1 MNIVRSI
8 ATAFLLLF
16 SVQTLHAQP
25 DVSRVLGPKFVLPV
39 NEEEQMTL
47 FIQFPQDFHA
57 AQSFQ
62 NQNLNNREL
71 FFIPVNRMKSE
82 NKEIILLIPKLNS
95 GISSVE
101 IVDKFTA
108 QFKKISQKLVV
119 LKEQKKEYKGFRH
132 AAKLIMYE
140 YKNQVEIVNLYAV
153 SGPKHLIMLQYSIK
167 IQNKSQIQP
176 AINKMITFF
185 NRNVQIKKMAIK
197 KPEIRL
203 KDSI

>member
-1 MNIVRSI
+1 MNMFRPVITV
-8 ATAFLLLF
+8 FLLFAMQVLN
-16 SVQTLHAQP
+16 AQP
-25 DVSRVLGPKFVLPV
+25 DVSRVLGPKFALPI

-47 FIQFPQDFHA
+47 FIQFPQNFHA
-57 AQSFQ
+57 AQNFK
-62 NQNLNNREL
+62 NENLNNKEL
-71 FFIPVNRMKSE
+71 FFIPVDRIKSQ

-95 GISSVE
+95 GISSAE

-108 QFKKISQKLVV
+108 QFKKTSQKMLI
-119 LKEQKKEYKGFRH
+119 LKEQKKEYKGFTH
-132 AAKLIMYE
+132 AAKLLMYE
-140 YKNQVEIVNLYAV
+140 YKNQVEIVNIYAV
-153 SGPKHLIMLQYSIK
+153 SGPKHLILLQYSIK

-185 NRNVQIKKMAIK
+185 NRNVQVKKMGIK